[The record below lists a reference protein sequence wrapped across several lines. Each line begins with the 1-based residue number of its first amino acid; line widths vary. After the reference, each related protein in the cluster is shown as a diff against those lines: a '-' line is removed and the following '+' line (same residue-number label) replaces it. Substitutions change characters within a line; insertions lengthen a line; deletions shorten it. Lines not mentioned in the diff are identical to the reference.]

1 MASFSIPLTGLN
13 ADSTSLNTIANDLAN
28 MSTTGF
34 KSQAVNFSDLF
45 YQQIGATGSG
55 DPIQMGAGTQVA
67 STTTDFSNGTPNSTG
82 VPTDVALQGNG
93 FFVVSNATS
102 QLLTRDGH
110 FSTDSNGNLVTSNG
124 MNVMGYPAA
133 NGVVNTAAPLTPIN
147 IPIGQVLAPQATG
160 TFSMT
165 ANLDGTGAN
174 TVFPSTID
182 VYDSLGQM
190 HTATVTYT
198 QTGVNAWNYSIA
210 LPAAD
215 TGGISTP
222 VTGAMTFDA
231 TGALSTVNGTA
242 VGTGAGQVST
252 IAVGFNGLT
261 DQANNLTMN
270 WNLMGAAGKPT
281 ITQVTSASNSAPGSS
296 SAVSATAQNGY
307 ASGQYQDFTIGSDGT
322 VTVTFS
328 NQQKLN
334 VGQIALGN
342 VVNDQGLRDMGNGDY
357 STTLSSGSVAVATSG
372 SAGLGTMQN
381 GALEGSNVNISGEFS
396 ALIIAQRAFEANSKT
411 ITTFD
416 TITQETIQMIH

>member
-1 MASFSIPLTGLN
+1 MASFFIPLTGLN
-13 ADSTSLNTIANDLAN
+13 ANSTSLNTIANDLAN

-55 DPIQMGAGTQVA
+55 DPIQTGAGTQVA
-67 STTTDFSNGTPNSTG
+67 SITTDFSNGTPNSTG
-82 VPTDVALQGNG
+82 LNTDVALQGNG
-93 FFVVSNATS
+93 FFVVDNANG
-102 QLLTRDGH
+102 QFLTRAGH
-110 FSTDSNGNLVTSNG
+110 LTTDSTGNLVTPNG
-124 MNVMGYPAA
+124 MSVMGYPAP
-133 NGVVNTAAPLTPIN
+133 NGVVNTAAPLVPIN
-147 IPIGQVLAPQATG
+147 VPIGQVLEPKATG
-160 TFSMT
+160 SFGMT

-174 TVFPSTID
+174 AVFPTTVD

-190 HTATVTYT
+190 HSATVTYT
-198 QTGVNAWNYSIA
+198 QTGINAWNYSVA

-215 TGGISTP
+215 TGGVSVP
-222 VTGAMTFDA
+222 VAGTMAFDA
-231 TGALSTVNGTA
+231 TGNLSLVNGTA
-242 VGTGAGQVST
+242 VGTGPGQVSSIPVAFT
-252 IAVGFNGLT
+252 GLT
-261 DQANNLTMN
+261 DKANDLNMT
-270 WNLMGAAGKPT
+270 WNLMGSAGKPT
-281 ITQVTSASNSAPGSS
+281 LTQVTSGSTAAPGTA
-296 SAVSATAQNGY
+296 SAVSNTTQDGF
-307 ASGQYQDFTIGSDGT
+307 ASGQYSNFSIGSDGT

-342 VVNDQGLRDMGNGDY
+342 VTNPQGLRDMGNGDY
-357 STTLSSGSVAVATSG
+357 STTLASGAVAIATSG

-416 TITQETIQMIH
+416 TLTQETIQMIH

>member
-1 MASFSIPLTGLN
+1 MASFFIPLTGLN

-82 VPTDVALQGNG
+82 VNTDVALQGNG

-110 FSTDSNGNLVTSNG
+110 FTTDSSGNLIASNG
-124 MNVMGYPAA
+124 MNVMGYPAV

-147 IPIGQVLAPQATG
+147 IPIGQVLAPQATSS
-160 TFSMT
+160 FNMT
-165 ANLDGTGAN
+165 ANLDGTGSN
-174 TVFPSTID
+174 TVFPATVD

-198 QTGVNAWNYSIA
+198 QSGVNAWNYSIA
-210 LPAAD
+210 LPAVD
-215 TGGISTP
+215 TGGVSTP
-222 VTGAMTFDA
+222 VTGTMAFDA
-231 TGALSTVNGTA
+231 TGTLATVNGTA
-242 VGTGAGQVST
+242 VGTAAGQVST
-252 IAVGFNGLT
+252 IPVGFNGLT

-270 WNLMGAAGKPT
+270 WNLVGAAGKPT
-281 ITQVTSASNSAPGSS
+281 ITQVTSASNSTPGSG
-296 SAVSATAQNGY
+296 SAVSATTQNGY

-342 VVNDQGLRDMGNGDY
+342 VVNEQGLRDMGNGDY
-357 STTLSSGSVAVATSG
+357 STTMASGSVAVATSG